1 MAVGPR
7 DSADA
12 LAATEA
18 NDRLMR
24 PGNNN
29 NNRRGRN
36 RGQRKP
42 HGGMPNKGQNFDSGA
57 ETRVR
62 GNVYQVLE
70 KYLQLARDAGVAGD
84 RVAAENFLQHA
95 DHYYRV
101 VMAMNDGQRPRVGG
115 REISVADVNVQN
127 VSQGLSAALYSGGP
141 SQPSMSDNAGNQA
154 PSQGNGAP
162 RNNNA
167 QGDHGQGDDNQNDD
181 GQGDDGQGDDG
192 QDGDHQD
199 GDNQGGGGNYQ
210 QRPQQGQGRD
220 QGNRDQG
227 NRDQRDQG
235 QNRDRNRQRRE
246 FRQNDGQQRDNRQG
260 RNDGQRDGRQQDGR
274 QNDNRQNE
282 GRQNDHRPN
291 DNRPNDNR
299 PADFRDRN
307 NNPAAV
313 AEHPAEIAA
322 APAPVAPVTDEQP
335 DYPEHLLP
343 PAAEAPVEATRAART
358 PRPRQQRARRPRAAE
373 GDGEGSAEAVPA
385 AEGSE

>member
-1 MAVGPR
+1 
-7 DSADA
+7 
-12 LAATEA
+12 
-18 NDRLMR
+18 MR
-24 PGNNN
+24 PGNN

-42 HGGMPNKGQNFDSGA
+42 HGGMPNKSQNFDSGA

-101 VMAMNDGQRPRVGG
+101 VMAMNDGQRPRIGG

-141 SQPSMSDNAGNQA
+141 SQPNMSDNAGNQA

-162 RNNNA
+162 RNNENFN
-167 QGDHGQGDDNQNDD
+167 GQGGNNQGNSARGND
-181 GQGDDGQGDDG
+181 GQGEDGQGEDGHDDDG
-192 QDGDHQD
+192 QDGDHQGD
-199 GDNQGGGGNYQ
+199 GEGGNYQ

-220 QGNRDQG
+220 QGGRDQG
-227 NRDQRDQG
+227 G
-235 QNRDRNRQRRE
+235 RDRNRQRRE
-246 FRQNDGQQRDNRQG
+246 FRPNDGQRNDGQRNDGRDNRQG
-260 RNDGQRDGRQQDGR
+260 RNDGQRDS
-274 QNDNRQNE
+274 RQNE
-282 GRQNDHRPN
+282 GRQNDGRQN
-291 DNRPNDNR
+291 DNRGENRQGDNR
-299 PADFRDRN
+299 QGDNRQGEFRDRGN
-307 NNPAAV
+307 GNQPVVSERPPEAV
-313 AEHPAEIAA
+313 A

-343 PAAEAPVEATRAART
+343 PAAEAQAEAPRAART
-358 PRPRQQRARRPRAAE
+358 PRPRQQRVRRPRAAE
-373 GDGEGSAEAVPA
+373 GDGESNPEAVPA
-385 AEGSE
+385 TEGSE